1 MFGTV
6 RNNLPVDGFYTTL
19 DDLFALRSLPDPA
32 ADGDSGYVYGPS
44 FPRSWYVGVRL
55 NFRCRHRTIN

>member
-6 RNNLPVDGFYTTL
+6 RNNLPVEGFYTTL
-19 DDLFALRSLPDPA
+19 DNLFALRSLPDPA

-44 FPRSWYVGVRL
+44 FPRSWYVGVKL
-55 NFRCRHRTIN
+55 NF

>member
-6 RNNLPVDGFYTTL
+6 RNNLLVEGFYTTL
-19 DDLFALRSLPDPA
+19 DNLFALRSLPDPT
-32 ADGDSGYVYGPS
+32 ADGDSGYVYGSS

-55 NFRCRHRTIN
+55 NF